1 VDIPISNS
9 INSGFKK
16 MYVLTQ
22 FNSASLHLHLANT
35 YIFDSFTHG
44 FVEILAAEQTFDH
57 SGWYEGTADAV
68 RKNMI
73 HFRTQEPEHYLILSG
88 DQLYRMDLSELYRH
102 HLDSDADVTV
112 ACTPVTREAA
122 TAFGILTPDSN
133 GWITEF
139 TEKPAMSV
147 GIEHMRIP
155 DALYPS
161 EEVKNAGKQYLG
173 SMGIYFFKAQALEDA
188 LDNEYTDFGHEVIP
202 RLIETQRVQAFIFPG
217 FWEDIGTIRSFYETN
232 LNLASPVPDFNF
244 YDEKMPIYTHKRDL
258 PASKFNRCTI
268 EHSLAA
274 DGCIIN
280 DSRISNSI
288 IGIRSVIESG
298 CELDGVVCMGADY
311 YEAAKRQQEREDA
324 GVPKMGVGEGSR
336 VRGAI
341 LDKNTRIGAGCSI
354 GMDDRPREDGDYDN
368 YYIRDGII
376 IVPKN
381 GAIPPGTVI

>member
-1 VDIPISNS
+1 
-9 INSGFKK
+9 
-16 MYVLTQ
+16 
-22 FNSASLHLHLANT
+22 
-35 YIFDSFTHG
+35 
-44 FVEILAAEQTFDH
+44 
-57 SGWYEGTADAV
+57 
-68 RKNMI
+68 
-73 HFRTQEPEHYLILSG
+73 
-88 DQLYRMDLSELYRH
+88 
-102 HLDSDADVTV
+102 
-112 ACTPVTREAA
+112 
-122 TAFGILTPDSN
+122 
-133 GWITEF
+133 
-139 TEKPAMSV
+139 
-147 GIEHMRIP
+147 
-155 DALYPS
+155 
-161 EEVKNAGKQYLG
+161 
-173 SMGIYFFKAQALEDA
+173 MGIYFFKAQALEDA